1 MSRSPSHLTGGIV
14 WKNIKGHQ
22 RIAIISDDGTG
33 VEWKLPVVV
42 QDPYSLTKA
51 DPFQDI
57 AKLVGTE
64 IKDPISADTLF
75 YPDLDPPE
83 YAIFWHLRVRA
94 NTRQFSPA
102 RNHNVRW
109 VSPAEAVK
117 KLTLESEKE
126 LIKSIEFPSDFYD
139 SASGNITLRYD
150 YKAPVKQY
158 LDSDALA
165 LERLEGD
172 LRAHSAV
179 LEYRIR
185 ENSLEDG
192 SIPAWGEQAGA
203 LVTMAY
209 EQMKRGKID
218 PAWKSLH
225 ASVRLSIFGMEQNQ
239 LNDLAKRF
247 RQEATNLNEWR
258 QKAVYRLLGEFE
270 QPGQN
275 LSASSLYL
283 AAEIRDEHFSN
294 NYYKN
299 RLTKSV
305 INTLLVLLTV
315 TIVFIFVYI
324 AYITQLFPVA
334 LISSPGGDRLIQTLP
349 TLTGVMLFGL
359 FGGVMSSLFR
369 VKKTSD
375 NLKNPELISSHF
387 FTTIRVF
394 TGGAAAIAFFFFLE
408 SEFFNLVLPVLDL
421 QPASGT
427 TYFVISFVCGFSER
441 LLIRAVASV
450 ADKE

>member
-22 RIAIISDDGTG
+22 RIAIISDDNSGR
-33 VEWKLPVVV
+33 EWKLPVVK

-57 AKLVGTE
+57 ARMIGAE

-75 YPDLDPPE
+75 YPELDPPE

-94 NTRQFSPA
+94 NTRQFSPED
-102 RNHNVRW
+102 NHRVKW
-109 VSPAEAVK
+109 VSPLDATRM
-117 KLTLESEKE
+117 LQQESEKE
-126 LIKSIEFPSDFYD
+126 LINSVEFPAEFYD
-139 SASGNITLRYD
+139 SAGGNITLRYD
-150 YKAPVKQY
+150 YQDPGKHRPG
-158 LDSDALA
+158 SDALA

-185 ENSLEDG
+185 ENSFEDG

-225 ASVRLSIFGMEQNQ
+225 ASVRLSIFGMDQNQ
-239 LNDLAKRF
+239 LNDLGKRI
-247 RQEATNLNEWR
+247 RQEASNLNEWR
-258 QKAVYRLLGEFE
+258 EKAVYRLLGEFE
-270 QPGQN
+270 QPDQN
-275 LSASSLYL
+275 LSASALYL

-305 INTLLVLLTV
+305 INTLLVLLTATV
-315 TIVFIFVYI
+315 VFIFAYI
-324 AYITQLFPVA
+324 AYITYGFPVP
-334 LISSPGGDRLIQTLP
+334 LITFPGGDRLVQTLP

-359 FGGVMSSLFR
+359 FGGAISSLLR
-369 VKKTSD
+369 AKKTSD
-375 NLKNPELISSHF
+375 TLKNPELISSLF

-408 SEFFNLVLPVLDL
+408 SEFFELVLPTLTVK
-421 QPASGT
+421 PSSGT
-427 TYFVISFVCGFSER
+427 TYFVISFLCGFSER
-441 LLIRAVASV
+441 LLMRAISSIS
-450 ADKE
+450 DRE